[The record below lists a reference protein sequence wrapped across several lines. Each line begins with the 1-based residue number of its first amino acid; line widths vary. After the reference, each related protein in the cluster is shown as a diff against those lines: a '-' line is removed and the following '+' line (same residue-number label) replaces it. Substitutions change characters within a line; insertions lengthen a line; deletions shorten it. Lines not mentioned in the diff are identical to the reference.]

1 MHNFITI
8 SLCGDLLIS
17 RRIPPQVIAANP
29 VAELL
34 RSHECRFGNLET
46 TVHRREGYPAAFPG
60 GGYSMAD
67 PLCLYDLNDYG
78 FNLLNT
84 ANNHSMDYSCN
95 GLLATIK
102 YLDEKGIA
110 HAGTGANL
118 HEACKPVYFEC
129 SAGRVAM
136 LGVTTSFHDSYRAGP
151 QNQEMMGRPGV
162 APLRHQVVYELD
174 EKHFQQLEEIAELT
188 GINAQKK
195 QAIKEGYAASG
206 QLLQFGNFYLKFKK
220 GSACNKTSTPS
231 LQDTKRTISYIKDA
245 KAKSDIVIVS
255 IHSHQFDGNDKH
267 NVPKFL
273 QQFAH
278 ECIEAGA
285 DIIACHGPHLIRG
298 VEVYSGGIIF
308 HGLGNFI
315 FQHEYVDFL
324 PEEYYLKFGLT
335 RQQSNGSSELFDV
348 RSQHGKKGLKTDPN
362 AWKSVMVSL
371 SISDDQIQTT
381 LYPVSISVKTGLPAL
396 SHDSE
401 TIEEI
406 NALSKVYG
414 TRFDIISPEN
424 KGCLTITRRS
434 ISE

>member
-1 MHNFITI
+1 MSNPITI

-17 RRIPPQVIAANP
+17 RRISPQIISSNP
-29 VAELL
+29 VTELL

-46 TVHRREGYPAAFPG
+46 TIHRREGYPAAFPG

-129 SAGRVAM
+129 ESGRVAM
-136 LGVTTSFHDSYRAGP
+136 LGVTASYHDSYRAGQ

-162 APLRHQVVYELD
+162 APLRHQTVYELD

-195 QAIKEGYAASG
+195 QAIKEGYASND

-220 GSACNKTSTPS
+220 GNSCKKTSTPS
-231 LQDTKRTISYIKDA
+231 PQDTKRTTSYIKDA

-255 IHSHQFDGNDKH
+255 IHSHQFDGNDKC
-267 NVPKFL
+267 NAPEFL
-273 QQFAH
+273 QRFAH
-278 ECIEAGA
+278 ECVDAGA
-285 DIIACHGPHLIRG
+285 DIIVCHGPHLIRG
-298 VEVYSGGIIF
+298 VETYSGGIIF
-308 HGLGNFI
+308 HGMGNFI
-315 FQHEYVDFL
+315 FQHEYVESL

-335 RQQSNGSSELFDV
+335 RQQATGSSELFDV
-348 RSQHGKKGLKTDPN
+348 RSQHGKKGLKTDPR
-362 AWKSVMVSL
+362 AWKSVMASL
-371 SISDDQIQTT
+371 SITDDLIQVT
-381 LYPVSISVKTGLPAL
+381 LYPVSISIKTGLPTL
-396 SHDSE
+396 SHDRE

-406 NALSKVYG
+406 NTLSKAYG
-414 TRFDIISPEN
+414 AHFDIISPEN
-424 KGCLTITRRS
+424 KGSLTIKRR
-434 ISE
+434 